1 MTPTLKSS
9 PPVPPVNESPLVQP
23 YIASPRRKDR
33 FGKKTR
39 GRIGS
44 VLLHLLM
51 YTLAL
56 VTVAPFLWMV
66 MASFKTLGEILIYP
80 PTWWPR
86 EFILSNYVNAF
97 SAAPFGRYYMN
108 SLFVALAVT
117 AGQVVTCSMAAYA
130 FARLHFWGR
139 DVLFYIFLG
148 TMMIPGQVT
157 MIPAFMVLYWL
168 GWIDSYAALIVPG
181 LASAFGTFLLRQFFL
196 TIPKD
201 LEDAASIDGCGR
213 FGLLWRIILPLSKPA
228 LATLAVFTFMG
239 VFNDF
244 LWPLIVV
251 SSDEMRT
258 VQLGLAI
265 FRDRYQTDWGQLM
278 AASVV
283 ATLPILLVFF
293 AAQKYF
299 IQGITLSGLKD

>member
-1 MTPTLKSS
+1 M
-9 PPVPPVNESPLVQP
+9 QP
-23 YIASPRRKDR
+23 
-33 FGKKTR
+33 KKI
-39 GRIGS
+39 IGS
-44 VLLHLLM
+44 VLLHVAM
-51 YTLAL
+51 YSLAL
-56 VTVAPFLWMV
+56 ITVSPFLWMV
-66 MASFKTLGEILIYP
+66 ITSFKDLPDILTYP
-80 PTWWPR
+80 PVWWPKH
-86 EFILSNYVNAF
+86 FIIDNYVNAF
-97 SAAPFGRYYMN
+97 SAAPFGRFYFN
-108 SLFVALAVT
+108 SLFIAVAVT
-117 AGQVVTCSMAAYA
+117 IGQVITCSMAAFA
-130 FARLHFWGR
+130 FARLQFRGR
-139 DVLFYIFLG
+139 DVLFYIFLA

-157 MIPAFMVLYWL
+157 MIPSFMMLYWL

-196 TIPKD
+196 TIPRD

-244 LWPLIVV
+244 LWALIVV
-251 SSDEMRT
+251 SSEEMRT

-278 AASVV
+278 AASVA

-299 IQGITLSGLKD
+299 IKGITLSGLKD